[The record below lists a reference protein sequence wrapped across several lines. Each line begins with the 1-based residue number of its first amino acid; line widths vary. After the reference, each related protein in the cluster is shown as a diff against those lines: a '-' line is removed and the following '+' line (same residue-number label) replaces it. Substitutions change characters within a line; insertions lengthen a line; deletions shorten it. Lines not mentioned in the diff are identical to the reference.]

1 MGLRDLSETW
11 GWIQR
16 IVRRLERIE
25 SGAILE
31 RSSIT
36 DGVMTFI
43 RGTLRLLNGAR
54 LELEGILDIVG
65 QVFLRGPMTVSGPNA
80 AITVGGVVITPL
92 GGGRVQIG
100 PNIVLDAATQTITV
114 GGADGI
120 VINATEQTITVG
132 DDVVLDASDGGRV
145 EVGGPEGVVIDTSSG
160 RPRVLIGSGGEL
172 VVDAPNPLILSPD
185 GTQAVSWESGA
196 YLLSNDG
203 GVGMGANGFGAAV
216 QAVLDGSAALYY
228 PSGQVAVWTS
238 ADGVRFYSPDGTQVM
253 QLNNSG
259 LVGP

>member
-65 QVFLRGPMTVSGPNA
+65 QVFLKGPMTVSGPNA

-100 PNIVLDAATQTITV
+100 PNITLDSAEQRLTIGT
-114 GGADGI
+114 
-120 VINATEQTITVG
+120 G
-132 DDVVLDASDGGRV
+132 DAQIILDL
-145 EVGGPEGVVIDTSSG
+145 T
-160 RPRVLIGSGGEL
+160 
-172 VVDAPNPLILSPD
+172 
-185 GTQAVSWESGA
+185 
-196 YLLSNDG
+196 
-203 GVGMGANGFGAAV
+203 
-216 QAVLDGSAALYY
+216 
-228 PSGQVAVWTS
+228 
-238 ADGVRFYSPDGTQVM
+238 
-253 QLNNSG
+253 
-259 LVGP
+259 